1 MTHTPG
7 YAVIDVETTGLRPS
21 WHHRIVEVGVVHLD
35 AAGRVT
41 GEWVTLVNPERDL
54 GPQRIHRIEA
64 ADVRHAPTFADI
76 AGDLA
81 ALLRGRVLVA
91 HNLPFDAGF
100 LAYEFAR
107 LGYRAPIDHRNGVCT
122 MRWAG
127 RLLPGAPR
135 SLAGCCTHVGIPL
148 DGQHSALVDARAC
161 AGLLRALL
169 TAAPMPV
176 DGGGATGV
184 WPPLP
189 TGRAAWVPRG
199 AAAAR
204 DRHFLERIVDR
215 LPRVAEPPAA
225 DPYLALLDRALLD
238 RHISATEADELVALA
253 AELDLDR
260 PSAERL
266 HRGYL
271 DALAV
276 AAWEDGVVTDDERYE
291 LHAVAAL
298 LGIPSDA
305 ADLAL
310 AAART
315 RPAAGS
321 RPSFALAPGDLVVF
335 TGEMGEDRTVWED
348 RARAAGLRPHG
359 SVTKKVRLVVAAD
372 PDSLSGK
379 ARKARQYAIPI
390 VTPDAFRELIGS
402 GKSSHARGSGTA
414 NPVARRRVFP
424 A

>member
-1 MTHTPG
+1 MTQRAG

-21 WHHRIVEVGVVHLD
+21 WHHRVVEVGVVHLD
-35 AAGRVT
+35 AACRVT

-54 GPQRIHRIEA
+54 GPQHIHRIEA
-64 ADVRHAPTFADI
+64 ADVRHAPTFAEI

-81 ALLRGRVLVA
+81 GLLRGRVVVA

-107 LGYRAPIDHRNGVCT
+107 LGYRAPLDHGVCT

-135 SLAGCCTHVGIPL
+135 SLAGCCRHVGIPL
-148 DGQHSALVDARAC
+148 DGQHSALVDARAS
-161 AGLLRALL
+161 AALLRTMLA
-169 TAAPMPV
+169 
-176 DGGGATGV
+176 DGVPPGFRGPEPEWPELPAGG
-184 WPPLP
+184 
-189 TGRAAWVPRG
+189 AAWVARG
-199 AAAAR
+199 AAAVR
-204 DRHFLERIVDR
+204 DRHFLERIIDR
-215 LPRVAEPPAA
+215 LPRVATHPAA

-253 AELDLDR
+253 GELGLDR
-260 PSAERL
+260 ATAGSL

-276 AAWEDGVVTDDERYE
+276 AAWEDGVVTGAERHE
-291 LHAVAAL
+291 LHTVAAL
-298 LGIPSDA
+298 LGIPADA

-310 AAART
+310 AAARDGAVSPAGR
-315 RPAAGS
+315 RPA
-321 RPSFALAPGDLVVF
+321 FALAPGDLVVF
-335 TGEMGEDRTVWED
+335 TGEMREDRTVWED

-359 SVTKKVRLVVAAD
+359 SVTRKVRLVVAAD

-390 VTPDAFRELIGS
+390 VTPDAFADLI
-402 GKSSHARGSGTA
+402 KARG
-414 NPVARRRVFP
+414 
-424 A
+424 